1 MGRGR
6 VVAVGGE
13 EGDGFALGGL
23 GECQPVR
30 LFFFHRQ
37 AGFFFGVVVVLVGC
51 KVEREI
57 VLFFLPSF
65 LLYFFST
72 LTFWLSQE
80 RPSKIPRGVSSVL
93 LLFKGILPSPL
104 VAQLGST
111 FHTWSLAI
119 LSRSRAWATSFGRIA
134 VRNGQLAPC
143 SPLREIWTRLTT
155 VNILLVGKDEQ
166 DNVAHFA
173 VLDNAAEFGFGFF
186 HARAVAGVDDEDEG
200 VGSWDHVSFRCLW
213 FACV

>member
-93 LLFKGILPSPL
+93 LLFKELFLVFVFWIANLTFSAGGATGLDLPH
-104 VAQLGST
+104 VVLGYSVEVEGLGYVV
-111 FHTWSLAI
+111 WSHCCKK
-119 LSRSRAWATSFGRIA
+119 RS
-134 VRNGQLAPC
+134 
-143 SPLREIWTRLTT
+143 
-155 VNILLVGKDEQ
+155 
-166 DNVAHFA
+166 
-173 VLDNAAEFGFGFF
+173 
-186 HARAVAGVDDEDEG
+186 
-200 VGSWDHVSFRCLW
+200 VSSLFSSERDMD
-213 FACV
+213 

>member
-80 RPSKIPRGVSSVL
+80 RPSKIPGVCVSTATLQGLFLVFLWIANLTFSAGGATGLDLPHVVLGYSVEVEGLGYVVWSHCCKKRSVSS
-93 LLFKGILPSPL
+93 LFS
-104 VAQLGST
+104 SE
-111 FHTWSLAI
+111 
-119 LSRSRAWATSFGRIA
+119 R
-134 VRNGQLAPC
+134 
-143 SPLREIWTRLTT
+143 
-155 VNILLVGKDEQ
+155 DM
-166 DNVAHFA
+166 D
-173 VLDNAAEFGFGFF
+173 
-186 HARAVAGVDDEDEG
+186 
-200 VGSWDHVSFRCLW
+200 
-213 FACV
+213 